1 MNVVVTVYE
10 HLKHIGVPANLSGY
24 KYLQLAIG
32 YALEDPEIINSIT
45 KTLYPQVARACNS
58 TPIRVERSIRH
69 AIEYVFSNTDVTI
82 LKRYFGNTYSIHSG
96 KLSNSQFIAGV
107 AEHIR
112 MEVLKN
118 DEY

>member
-24 KYLQLAIG
+24 KYLQLAIS
-32 YALEDPEIINSIT
+32 YALEDQEIVNSMT
-45 KTLYPQVARACNS
+45 KVLYPQVAKECNS
-58 TPIRVERSIRH
+58 TPTRVERSIRH
-69 AIEYVFSNTDVTI
+69 AIEYVFSNTDVTV
-82 LKRYFGNTYSIHSG
+82 LKSYFGNTYSIRSG

-112 MEVLKN
+112 MEALKN
-118 DEY
+118 D